1 MLGSGIGLMSG
12 PIFNLYEM
20 KQYITE
26 ERAIYEDNF
35 HGLFSRKLAKWA
47 ISCMEMKS
55 PEGTMNPIAM
65 RSVDDVLEILS
76 ANKVELPD
84 EYIYTAWY
92 LFHMAVADYPK
103 TLKTDDLR
111 AMYVEETLCDPDG
124 DPTNVLA
131 CFEAKM
137 CNADIPIY
145 WERRM

>member
-1 MLGSGIGLMSG
+1 
-12 PIFNLYEM
+12 M

-26 ERAIYEDNF
+26 ERAMYEDNF
-35 HGLFSRKLAKWA
+35 HGMFSRKLAKWA

-55 PEGTMNPIAM
+55 PDGQMKPVAM

-84 EYIYTAWY
+84 EYIYTGWY
-92 LFHMAVADYPK
+92 LYHMTIADYPK
-103 TLKTDDLR
+103 SLKTDEQR

-137 CNADIPIY
+137 CNAEIPIY
-145 WERRM
+145 WERMM

>member
-1 MLGSGIGLMSG
+1 
-12 PIFNLYEM
+12 M

-26 ERAIYEDNF
+26 ERAMYEDNF
-35 HGLFSRKLAKWA
+35 HGMFSRKLAKWA
-47 ISCMEMKS
+47 ISNMEVKDPASGKMK
-55 PEGTMNPIAM
+55 PVTM

-92 LFHMAVADYPK
+92 LFHMAIADYPK
-103 TLKTDDLR
+103 SLKTDEQR

-137 CNADIPIY
+137 CNAEIPIY
-145 WERRM
+145 WERMM